1 MVRTWLHMQP
11 KTFFVDGIRKL
22 VDRSNMYV
30 EPWDYIEKL
39 WYICSCVP
47 FVEQRTT
54 INCPY
59 FLNSLHITVIRRF
72 WLTQAHYMCPSKWI
86 SKLSSPKNMIPRS
99 DSHENVLQ
107 LLSKDVSLD
116 GTAEHIAYEYTTVP
130 GTTFPCLINSKYIVE
145 IYS

>member
-1 MVRTWLHMQP
+1 MC
-11 KTFFVDGIRKL
+11 
-22 VDRSNMYV
+22 V
-30 EPWDYIEKL
+30 ELWDYIEKL
-39 WYICSCVP
+39 RYICSCVP

-59 FLNSLHITVIRRF
+59 FLNSLHTTVIRKF

-86 SKLSSPKNMIPRS
+86 SKLSSPKNMILPS
-99 DSHENVLQ
+99 DSHEKVLQ

-116 GTAEHIAYEYTTVP
+116 GTAEHMGKLAFLTLHCVRIHDCVRHY
-130 GTTFPCLINSKYIVE
+130 TFPCLINSKYIDE